1 MDKLLILISKN
12 PYGSIDAKENLDV
25 ILAAS
30 VFSQCS
36 VLFLGEGLL
45 QLLPEQHS
53 TDKKNKVFT
62 RGYSALP
69 DYGIETCYCES
80 ADLVKW
86 SLDPK
91 QLITEPTALTP
102 SEADELIRDYDK
114 VLNL

>member
-1 MDKLLILISKN
+1 MKFS
-12 PYGSIDAKENLDV
+12 NLKFFKKGGTPKFD
-25 ILAAS
+25 
-30 VFSQCS
+30 F
-36 VLFLGEGLL
+36 
-45 QLLPEQHS
+45 
-53 TDKKNKVFT
+53 KKNKVFT
-62 RGYSALP
+62 RGYAALP